1 MTKVKR
7 ILKWLL
13 LVVVFAFVVI
23 QFFGP
28 RRTNPAAAP
37 SLALESHA
45 QVPTNVKALLD
56 RSCADCHS
64 NNTRWPLYSRVA
76 PVSWFVIDHVNEGR
90 MEMNL
95 SEWGR
100 YDKRQQTN
108 NLDDMCEL
116 AREGDMPLSSYIPLH
131 PGSKLT
137 ADDVKMLCEWTNAE
151 QARLA
156 SR

>member
-1 MTKVKR
+1 MIKIKR
-7 ILKWLL
+7 ILKWSL
-13 LVVVFAFVVI
+13 LVVALAFIVI

-28 RRTNPAAAP
+28 ARTNPAAAP
-37 SLALESHA
+37 SLGIEAHA
-45 QVPTNVKALLD
+45 QVPPNVKALLD

-131 PGSKLT
+131 PGSRLT

>member
-13 LVVVFAFVVI
+13 LAAVIVVVVM

-28 RRTNPAAAP
+28 KRTNPTAEA

-45 QVPTNVKALLD
+45 QVPANVKAVLD

-64 NNTRWPLYSRVA
+64 NNTRWPWYSRVA
-76 PVSWFVIDHVNEGR
+76 PVSWFVIDHVNDGR
-90 MEMNL
+90 EQLNL

-100 YDKRQQTN
+100 YDKRQQSH

-116 AREGDMPLSSYIPLH
+116 ATEGDMPLSSYTPLH
-131 PGSKLT
+131 PGSKPT
-137 ADDVKMLCEWTNAE
+137 ADDIKILCDWTNAE

-156 SR
+156 LR

>member
-1 MTKVKR
+1 MIKVKR

-13 LVVVFAFVVI
+13 LAAVIVFVAI

-28 RRTNPAAAP
+28 ARTNPAAAP
-37 SLALESHA
+37 SLALEAHA
-45 QVPTNVKALLD
+45 PVPPNVTALLD

-64 NNTRWPLYSRVA
+64 NKTRWPLYSRVA

-90 MEMNL
+90 EQLNL

-100 YDKRQQTN
+100 YDKRQQSH

-116 AREGDMPLSSYIPLH
+116 AREGDMPLSSYTPLH

-137 ADDVKMLCEWTNAE
+137 ADDVKTLCDWTNAE

>member
-1 MTKVKR
+1 MTKSKR

-13 LVVVFAFVVI
+13 LAAIIVLVVI

-28 RRTNPAAAP
+28 ARTNPTAAP
-37 SLALESHA
+37 SLALESHV
-45 QVPTNVKALLD
+45 QVPPNVKTLLD
-56 RSCADCHS
+56 RSCVDCHS
-64 NNTRWPLYSRVA
+64 NNTHWPWYSRVA
-76 PVSWFVIDHVNEGR
+76 PVSWFVIDHVNNGR
-90 MEMNL
+90 TELNL

-100 YDKRQQTN
+100 YDKRQQSH

-116 AREGDMPLSSYIPLH
+116 AREGDMPLSSYTPLH

-137 ADDVKMLCEWTNAE
+137 ADDVKTLCDWATAE

-156 SR
+156 AR

>member
-1 MTKVKR
+1 
-7 ILKWLL
+7 
-13 LVVVFAFVVI
+13 
-23 QFFGP
+23 
-28 RRTNPAAAP
+28 
-37 SLALESHA
+37 
-45 QVPTNVKALLD
+45 
-56 RSCADCHS
+56 
-64 NNTRWPLYSRVA
+64 
-76 PVSWFVIDHVNEGR
+76 